1 MKDQPRRPQE
11 NILADYRVTAS
22 FRLRMVHDRSSFRE
36 PFLYNYSGPFA
47 VVESNFFPETGMFRK
62 CFHPGHQKNV
72 KGEMYDERNGYK

>member
-1 MKDQPRRPQE
+1 MKDQPHRPQE

-47 VVESNFFPETGMFRK
+47 VVESNLLSGNRYV
-62 CFHPGHQKNV
+62 QKV
-72 KGEMYDERNGYK
+72 FSSGASKKR